1 MRAKFRCNN
10 VVPSGEQIQAQL
22 SAVADD
28 GTEENAR
35 YHKYTPYGALML
47 AIDNPNLVTFFEVG
61 KSYYL
66 DFSEASEA

>member
-10 VVPSGEQIQAQL
+10 LMQSGTATQAQL
-22 SAVADD
+22 SAVVDD

-35 YHKYTPYGALML
+35 YHQYTPFGALTL
-47 AIDNPNLVTFFEVG
+47 SIDNPNLVGFFEVG

-66 DFSEASEA
+66 DFAEASEA